1 MKIINTQDEIEGSWD
16 ENMETKIIKEKY
28 LKEYNLLMGLKDKNM
43 TNKIALTVIIIL
55 LIEKEHKNLIGE
67 LSLIIKKAKIFIKNE
82 IKMTYE
88 NLIKE
93 CGIN

>member
-16 ENMETKIIKEKY
+16 ENTETKIIKEKY

-82 IKMTYE
+82 TKMTYE
-88 NLIKE
+88 NLLKK